1 MQSFS
6 DLSDQAILAELG
18 QRIARYRLNR
28 NLTQETLATEAGIS
42 LPTVQRIE
50 RGNATQATN
59 LVRVLRVLGLLDNL
73 GALVPAP
80 AASPVQ
86 QAKRRGKQRKRAS
99 SKAEERPSPTDWTW
113 GDDA

>member
-1 MQSFS
+1 MKVLN

-18 QRIARYRLNR
+18 RRIARYRLNR
-28 NLTQETLATEAGIS
+28 NLTQEKLANQAGIS

-50 RGNATQATN
+50 RGNSTQGTN

-73 GALVPAP
+73 GALIPEP
-80 AASPVQ
+80 GTSPVQ

-99 SKAEERPSPTDWTW
+99 SKSEEQQPPADWTW
-113 GDDA
+113 GDDE